1 MREPE
6 GINCSLDGKGAE
18 LPHRTA
24 VMIERDRGAVSAA
37 SHTLHG
43 TSDRGRGRTTPAV
56 TTSAL
61 HAAAG
66 SEVEALRQAA
76 AVLIGRCATGD
87 ADADARLGKVLD
99 GLAAESEARAVRVE
113 AVVSQLLRG
122 GGEAAKAS
130 LRAIAGSGEGDAAA
144 VTAAAWLAQAGEA
157 SGWPAVASGVAAGD
171 ATRRVA
177 ALEAAVA
184 FGPLQGEK
192 VGSGADG
199 NGGAVD
205 AFGVIAGAIA
215 DEAVTVR
222 QNVPRWLVEV
232 GHPEARALI
241 EGMIKDDASDGV
253 RTMAEH
259 ALRMLGTP

>member
-1 MREPE
+1 MSEPE
-6 GINCSLDGKGAE
+6 GIACSFDGKAID

-37 SHTLHG
+37 AHTLHG

-56 TTSAL
+56 TNSAL
-61 HAAAG
+61 HTAAA

-76 AVLIGRCATGD
+76 AVLMGRCSTGD
-87 ADADARLGKVLD
+87 AEADARLGKALD
-99 GLAAESEARAVRVE
+99 GLAAESEARGVRVE

-122 GGEAAKAS
+122 GGEAAKAA
-130 LRAIAGSGEGDAAA
+130 LRAIAGSGEGDEAA
-144 VTAAAWLAQAGEA
+144 VKAAAWLAQAGEA
-157 SGWPAVASGVAAGD
+157 SGWPAVVAGAK
-171 ATRRVA
+171 AEENQRRVG
-177 ALEAAVA
+177 ALDAAVA
-184 FGPLQGEK
+184 LGPLQGEK
-192 VGSGADG
+192 VAGGE
-199 NGGAVD
+199 GAVD
-205 AFGVIAGAIA
+205 ALGAIAGAIV

-232 GHPEARALI
+232 GHPEARKLI

-259 ALRMLGTP
+259 ALRSLGGTP